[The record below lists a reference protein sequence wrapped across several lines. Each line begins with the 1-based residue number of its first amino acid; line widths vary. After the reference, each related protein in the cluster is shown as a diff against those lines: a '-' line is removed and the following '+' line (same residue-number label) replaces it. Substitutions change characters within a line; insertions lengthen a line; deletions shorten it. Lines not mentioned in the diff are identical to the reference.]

1 MDIRFKTVR
10 GLAKLPL
17 KPRFQLHSCLQYL
30 HPFQYFHDRW
40 HQRALFFTFPGL
52 CPWSRDFAAPLPET
66 GEQFSALDFVC
77 GHRLAMVCWG
87 KP

>member
-52 CPWSRDFAAPLPET
+52 CHVTLQLLSLKQGSSSLLCTLCVATALPWCVGANLR
-66 GEQFSALDFVC
+66 
-77 GHRLAMVCWG
+77 
-87 KP
+87 